1 LEKTKRER
9 ERERERERREKRNE
23 KKTHS
28 RSFFPRNKTPGDYA
42 GATLDEQGNVWL
54 AGMWSGGVPSASC
67 VAKFTA
73 AKCPSWGTLVSRIRG
88 KTSAVAG
95 SAAAATGTTAARASD
110 RAALLGANGAVIS
123 ARGVAGPSVPGA
135 RAGEWAAKAAK
146 AKRAME
152 EREGRERRSGS
163 ATAAGLSSSASAP
176 PSAADADVTPLVPS
190 AVTYDPDD
198 VPERVAGDSSSSGGR

>member
-1 LEKTKRER
+1 
-9 ERERERERREKRNE
+9 
-23 KKTHS
+23 
-28 RSFFPRNKTPGDYA
+28 
-42 GATLDEQGNVWL
+42 
-54 AGMWSGGVPSASC
+54 MWSGGVPSASC

-152 EREGRERRSGS
+152 EREEREGRERRSGS